1 MNGYLTKAELA
12 KLDAILKTVPWLAR
26 RLDETI
32 LRQDRIGGAPIPS
45 LGGNDSTEQPLPY
58 NHIASN
64 TRDTLRNTL
73 VGWTRHM
80 LEQRAMTYDGDE
92 TTAGISRWLRT
103 NIDALALTEG
113 SAEALPDIEAATRSV
128 WRVID
133 RPEERLRA
141 VDARSIEEARRN
153 LLNSRGIAAL
163 ARALGP
169 DYVRLTQ
176 DRVESLHRAGH
187 IVPVC
192 APHAFGHL
200 YLVGDVLDA
209 HQRVKTRRRE
219 KVCA

>member
-32 LRQDRIGGAPIPS
+32 LRQDRIGGAPIPT

-64 TRDTLRNTL
+64 IRDTLRNTL

-113 SAEALPDIEAATRSV
+113 SAEALPDIEAATRSA

-141 VDARSIEEARRN
+141 VDEQRLAEADRMVLSKHGIADLARHLGDQYKTLTARRVQH
-153 LLNSRGIAAL
+153 LRDIGAVQPIQAPG
-163 ARALGP
+163 RAL
-169 DYVRLTQ
+169 L
-176 DRVESLHRAGH
+176 
-187 IVPVC
+187 
-192 APHAFGHL
+192 F
-200 YLVGDVLDA
+200 LVGDVRRA
-209 HQRVKTRRRE
+209 HLHHQALMEAV
-219 KVCA
+219 A

>member
-1 MNGYLTKAELA
+1 MNGYLTKAELT
-12 KLDAILKTVPWLAR
+12 KLDAILKTVPWLAH

-58 NHIASN
+58 NAHASAV
-64 TRDTLRNTL
+64 RDQLRNAL
-73 VGWTRHM
+73 VTWARHM
-80 LEQRAMTYDGDE
+80 LEQRAMTYTGDD

-113 SAEALPDIEAATRSV
+113 SAEALPDIDAAVRPV

-133 RPEERLRA
+133 RPDERIRA
-141 VDARSIEEARRN
+141 VTERDMEEARRA
-153 LLNSRGIAAL
+153 LLTTRGIAAL
-163 ARALGP
+163 ARELGA
-169 DYVRLTQ
+169 DFARLTQ

-187 IVPVC
+187 IAPVC
-192 APHAFGHL
+192 APNAFGHL

-219 KVCA
+219 KVAA